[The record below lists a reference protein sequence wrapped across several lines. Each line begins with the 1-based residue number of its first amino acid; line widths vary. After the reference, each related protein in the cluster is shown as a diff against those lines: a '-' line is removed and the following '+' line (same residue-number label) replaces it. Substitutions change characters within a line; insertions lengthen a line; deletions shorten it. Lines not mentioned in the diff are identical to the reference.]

1 MTKAQLEQELANV
14 RAERD
19 TLLEQLQRLQTDDED
34 ASVLHTMRANAQPD
48 GVVVSAPE
56 GTRTQRVARV
66 GRAFRDL
73 ARTLNLR
80 GVWAVQV
87 TGKRMRGGAG

>member
-48 GVVVSAPE
+48 GVVVSAPRAPARNAWPVLAVRF
-56 GTRTQRVARV
+56 GTW
-66 GRAFRDL
+66 
-73 ARTLNLR
+73 R
-80 GVWAVQV
+80 GA
-87 TGKRMRGGAG
+87 